1 MKVICHR
8 GNTFGPDP
16 DNENKPEV
24 IDYCISQGYD
34 IEIDLWAHKSGLYLG
49 HDEPTYFISIDYLT
63 SLKTRLWIHCKN
75 LKAST
80 ELFKYRGFN
89 YFMHDKD
96 DYTLTSH
103 GYVWTYPKPQNVF
116 SYNQVLLDFYPNVNF
131 EKYKLLGIH
140 GVCVDY
146 V

>member
-1 MKVICHR
+1 MKIICHR

-16 DNENKPEV
+16 ENENKPEV
-24 IDYCISQGYD
+24 IDYCINQGHD
-34 IEIDLWAHKSGLYLG
+34 IEIDLWVHNNDLYLG
-49 HDEPTYFISIDYLT
+49 HDEPTYPVPMDYLV
-63 SLKTRLWIHCKN
+63 SMKTRLWIHCKN
-75 LKAST
+75 LQAST
-80 ELFKYRGFN
+80 ELYRYRGFN

-96 DYTLTSH
+96 DYTLTSQCF
-103 GYVWTYPKPQNVF
+103 VWTYPKRQEVF
-116 SYNQVLLDFYPNVNF
+116 AYNQVLLDFGPNVDF

>member
-1 MKVICHR
+1 M
-8 GNTFGPDP
+8 
-16 DNENKPEV
+16 
-24 IDYCISQGYD
+24 
-34 IEIDLWAHKSGLYLG
+34 LAHKTGLYLG

-80 ELFKYRGFN
+80 ELFRYSGFN

-96 DYTLTSH
+96 DYTLTTQ

-116 SYNQVLLDFYPNVNF
+116 SYNQVLLDFYPNVDF